1 MTNASATGLKHLN
14 VDRSKIKGTHTCT
27 SHLVE
32 SDDEVNPGPQGVQEA
47 APADGA
53 TKPEAHGA
61 HADWLVLPEKRPALQ
76 GRGWVEPRGQSL
88 PTVQGLQTATVLY
101 PVKPLYDPAGQG
113 TGALSGLGQ

>member
-1 MTNASATGLKHLN
+1 MN

-61 HADWLVLPEKRPALQ
+61 HADWPVLPEKEPALQ
-76 GRGWVEPRGQSL
+76 GCGWVEPRGQLL
-88 PTVQGLQTATVLY
+88 PTVQRKQAALVID
-101 PVKPLYDPAGQG
+101 PVKALYDPAGQG
-113 TGALSGLGQ
+113 TGAMSGLRQ